1 MRRRADVRASD
12 AVPSPPTHGP
22 IDKPPID
29 GSQARKPAAARYVV
43 LARSWARSLRGRLA
57 VLVGSVVVAT
67 AAAALVFAWTLS
79 IANQHVG
86 ALSSAQ
92 RRLEDLSTASTRVGD
107 YALAALQTTESH
119 ELQTDRLSLP
129 RKRIQEAFERF
140 RQDVEEE
147 VQRRGA
153 HAASIIAISRGRTL
167 TFLKSSF
174 ETLDKQVMQAIREGR
189 DPREGAQQAAEEKVR
204 VSLDLFGGGFGP
216 ALAQAIENERVA
228 ARAADAEMAKLR
240 TRLAP
245 MATLALCIAALIAF
259 MLYRWIASP
268 LLSRISEVQG
278 AAREIAQGH
287 TDVRLA
293 VRGHDE
299 LGLLTTR
306 FNRMALHLS
315 RRERRLLLAQ
325 SRLQEIVD
333 ARTAELRSANERLSD
348 IDIAR
353 RRFFTDVSHEL
364 RTPLTVILGEVDVTL
379 RGKPER
385 DDLAQAL
392 VTIRARARRLHRRVE
407 DLLRVARSENGQLDL
422 EFEPV
427 SLVAIVEQARDG
439 VTPAAKA
446 RNVAIVVE
454 PSAEDPVVEADAEW
468 LRQVVEGLVAN
479 AVRHSSG
486 GTIRLSVG
494 VDLVGATLKVSDDG
508 EGIPEADLPHVF
520 ERFYRGVSE
529 KEGSGFGIGLALA
542 RWIVERHNG
551 RISIESRTA
560 APGRRSG
567 TVVSIIL
574 PSLTPRLAVGAGS

>member
-1 MRRRADVRASD
+1 MSA
-12 AVPSPPTHGP
+12 
-22 IDKPPID
+22 
-29 GSQARKPAAARYVV
+29 PAAAGRPFR
-43 LARSWARSLRGRLA
+43 LALLRSWLRSLRGRLA
-57 VLVGSVVVAT
+57 ILVASVVVT
-67 AAAALVFAWTLS
+67 TGAAAVVLAWTLS
-79 IANQHVG
+79 IANQHVA

-92 RRLEDLSTASTRVGD
+92 RRLEDLSTASSRVGD

-119 ELQTDRLSLP
+119 ELQSDRLSLP
-129 RKRIQEAFERF
+129 RKRIQEALERF
-140 RQDVEEE
+140 GQDIAEE
-147 VQRRGA
+147 VRRRGEDE
-153 HAASIIAISRGRTL
+153 ASAIASSRGRAL
-167 TFLKSSF
+167 ARMKSDF
-174 ETLDKQVMQAIREGR
+174 GLLDRQVMQAIREGR
-189 DPREGAQQAAEEKVR
+189 EPREGAQQAAEEKVR
-204 VSLDLFGGGFGP
+204 ASLDLFGGGFGP
-216 ALAQAIENERVA
+216 TIAQAIDTERVA
-228 ARAADAEMAKLR
+228 ARTADDAMAQLR
-240 TRLAP
+240 SKLAP
-245 MATLALCIAALIAF
+245 MSTLALGIAALIAF
-259 MLYRWIASP
+259 LLYRWIVSP
-268 LLSRISEVQG
+268 LLSRVSEVAG

-333 ARTAELRSANERLSD
+333 ARTVELRLANERLSD
-348 IDIAR
+348 IDLAR

-379 RGKPER
+379 RGKPASE
-385 DDLAQAL
+385 DLAQAL

-422 EFEPV
+422 DFEPV
-427 SLVAIVEQARDG
+427 SLAAIVEQAREG

-446 RNVAIVVE
+446 RNVEILVE
-454 PSAEDPVVEADAEW
+454 AAADDPVVEADAEW

-479 AVRHSSG
+479 AVRHSTG
-486 GTIRLSVG
+486 GSIRLSVG
-494 VDLVGATLKVSDDG
+494 HAPGGAVLMVADDG

-520 ERFYRGVSE
+520 ERFYRGVSD

-542 RWIVERHNG
+542 RWIVERHHG
-551 RISIESRTA
+551 SISIDSRTA

-567 TVVSIIL
+567 TVVTITL
-574 PSLTPRLAVGAGS
+574 PSLTPRLAIGAGS

>member
-1 MRRRADVRASD
+1 MS
-12 AVPSPPTHGP
+12 
-22 IDKPPID
+22 
-29 GSQARKPAAARYVV
+29 AAAAVGRPRR
-43 LARSWARSLRGRLA
+43 LALLRSWLRSLRGRLA
-57 VLVGSVVVAT
+57 ILVASVVVT
-67 AAAALVFAWTLS
+67 TGAAAIVLAWTLS
-79 IANQHVG
+79 IANQHVA

-92 RRLEDLSTASTRVGD
+92 RRLEDLSVASSRVGD

-129 RKRIQEAFERF
+129 RKRIQEALERF
-140 RQDVEEE
+140 GQDIAEE
-147 VQRRGA
+147 VRRRGEA
-153 HAASIIAISRGRTL
+153 EASAIAASRGRAL
-167 TFLKSSF
+167 ARMRSDFGL
-174 ETLDKQVMQAIREGR
+174 LDRQVMQAIREGR
-189 DPREGAQQAAEEKVR
+189 EPREGAQQAAEEKVR
-204 VSLDLFGGGFGP
+204 ASLDLFGGSFGP
-216 ALAQAIENERVA
+216 TIALAIDNERVA
-228 ARAADAEMAKLR
+228 ARAADGAMASLR
-240 TRLAP
+240 SKLAP
-245 MATLALCIAALIAF
+245 MSTLALGIAALIAF
-259 MLYRWIASP
+259 LLYRWIVSP
-268 LLSRISEVQG
+268 LLSRISEVAG
-278 AAREIAQGH
+278 AAGEIAQGH

-293 VRGHDE
+293 MRGHDE

-348 IDIAR
+348 IDLAR

-379 RGKPER
+379 RGKPATE
-385 DDLAQAL
+385 DLAQAL

-427 SLVAIVEQARDG
+427 SLVAIVEQAREG

-446 RNVAIVVE
+446 RNVEILVE
-454 PSAEDPVVEADAEW
+454 SAADDPVVEADAEW

-486 GTIRLSVG
+486 GSIRLSVG
-494 VDLVGATLKVSDDG
+494 HAPGGAVLKVADDG

-520 ERFYRGVSE
+520 ERFYRGVSD

-542 RWIVERHNG
+542 RWIVERHSG
-551 RISIESRTA
+551 SISIDSRTA

-567 TVVSIIL
+567 TVVTITL
-574 PSLTPRLAVGAGS
+574 PSLTPRLAIGAGS

>member
-1 MRRRADVRASD
+1 MS
-12 AVPSPPTHGP
+12 
-22 IDKPPID
+22 
-29 GSQARKPAAARYVV
+29 AAAPGRPGPAQKSGAATRYAA
-43 LARSWARSLRGRLA
+43 LLRSWARSLRARLA
-57 VLVGSVVVAT
+57 VLVASVVVAT
-67 AAAALVFAWTLS
+67 AAAALVLAWTLS

-92 RRLEDLSTASTRVGD
+92 RRLEDLSTASSRVGD

-147 VQRRGA
+147 VQRRGEA
-153 HAASIIAISRGRTL
+153 AASSIAISRGRTL
-167 TFLKSSF
+167 AYLKNSF

-189 DPREGAQQAAEEKVR
+189 EPRGGAQQEAQQAAEEKVR
-204 VSLDLFGGGFGP
+204 VSLDLFGGAFGP
-216 ALAQAIENERVA
+216 TLSQAIENERVA
-228 ARAADAEMAKLR
+228 ARAADTEMAKLR
-240 TRLAP
+240 NRLAP
-245 MATLALCIAALIAF
+245 MATLALGIAALIAF

-333 ARTAELRSANERLSD
+333 ARTAELRSANDRLSD

-422 EFEPV
+422 DFEPV

-446 RNVAIVVE
+446 RNVEIVVE
-454 PSAEDPVVEADAEW
+454 PAADDPVVEADAEW

-479 AVRHSSG
+479 AVRHSPG
-486 GTIRLSVG
+486 GSIRLSVALG
-494 VDLVGATLKVSDDG
+494 SQGAATLKVADDG

-520 ERFYRGVSE
+520 ERFYRGVSD

-551 RISIESRTA
+551 RISIDSRTA

-567 TVVSIIL
+567 TVVSITL
-574 PSLTPRLAVGAGS
+574 PSLTPRLAIGAGS

>member
-1 MRRRADVRASD
+1 MS
-12 AVPSPPTHGP
+12 
-22 IDKPPID
+22 
-29 GSQARKPAAARYVV
+29 AAAAVGRPRR
-43 LARSWARSLRGRLA
+43 LALLRSWLRSLRGRLA
-57 VLVGSVVVAT
+57 ILVASVVVT
-67 AAAALVFAWTLS
+67 TGAAAIVLAWTLS
-79 IANQHVG
+79 IANQHVA

-92 RRLEDLSTASTRVGD
+92 RRLEDLSTASSRVGD

-140 RQDVEEE
+140 GQDIAEE
-147 VQRRGA
+147 VRRRGEVEA
-153 HAASIIAISRGRTL
+153 SAIAASRGRAL
-167 TFLKSSF
+167 GRMKSDFSL
-174 ETLDKQVMQAIREGR
+174 LDRQVMQAIREGR
-189 DPREGAQQAAEEKVR
+189 EPREGAQQAAEEMVR
-204 VSLDLFGGGFGP
+204 ASLDLFGGSFGP
-216 ALAQAIENERVA
+216 TIAQAIENERVA
-228 ARAADAEMAKLR
+228 ARAADGAMAKLR
-240 TRLAP
+240 SKLAP
-245 MATLALCIAALIAF
+245 LSTLALGIAALIAF
-259 MLYRWIASP
+259 LLYRWIVSP
-268 LLSRISEVQG
+268 LLLRISEVAG
-278 AAREIAQGH
+278 AAGEIAQGH

-293 VRGHDE
+293 MRGHDE

-348 IDIAR
+348 IDLAR

-379 RGKPER
+379 RGKPATE
-385 DDLAQAL
+385 DLAQAL

-427 SLVAIVEQARDG
+427 SLVAIVEQAREG

-446 RNVAIVVE
+446 RNVEILVE
-454 PSAEDPVVEADAEW
+454 SAADDPVVEADAEW

-486 GTIRLSVG
+486 GSIRLSVG
-494 VDLVGATLKVSDDG
+494 HAPGGAVLKVADDG

-542 RWIVERHNG
+542 RWIVERHSG
-551 RISIESRTA
+551 SISIDSRTA

-567 TVVSIIL
+567 TVVTITL
-574 PSLTPRLAVGAGS
+574 PSLTPRLAIGAGS